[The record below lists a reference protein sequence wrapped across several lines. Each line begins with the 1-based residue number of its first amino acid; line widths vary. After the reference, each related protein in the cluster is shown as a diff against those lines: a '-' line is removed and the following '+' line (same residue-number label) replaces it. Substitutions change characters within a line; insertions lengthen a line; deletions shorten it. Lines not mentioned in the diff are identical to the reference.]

1 MKTINGELALTL
13 KKWRLQC
20 PVGDLDLVFPTPV
33 GLPRHRSRILRC
45 VLRPTLRRAKITRRI
60 HLHTLRHT
68 FCSALLA
75 SGTPPTEVQKYSG
88 HARLST
94 LLDVY
99 AHFIPS
105 EKTNAIEQ
113 YAAKVF
119 G

>member
-1 MKTINGELALTL
+1 
-13 KKWRLQC
+13 
-20 PVGDLDLVFPTPV
+20 
-33 GLPRHRSRILRC
+33 
-45 VLRPTLRRAKITRRI
+45 VLRPTLKRAGITRRV
-60 HLHTLRHT
+60 HVHTLRHT

-88 HARLST
+88 HTRLST

-105 EKTNAIEQ
+105 EKTNAIES

-119 G
+119 GA

>member
-1 MKTINGELALTL
+1 
-13 KKWRLQC
+13 
-20 PVGDLDLVFPTPV
+20 
-33 GLPRHRSRILRC
+33 LPQHRSRVLRC
-45 VLRPTLRRAKITRRI
+45 TLRPTLKRTKITRRI
-60 HLHTLRHT
+60 DVHTLRHT

-88 HARLST
+88 HTRLST

-105 EKTNAIEQ
+105 EKTNAIES

-119 G
+119 GA